1 MSKPNLDNIFNKF
14 QNWLNDR
21 NSRIHPVLETYNGF
35 LPPDECFGVVR
46 TGQESLP
53 NQHIPY
59 PIQQIEEEIRSYLT
73 AVVENLDTFNS
84 ALEIG
89 MGEFGGTHVL
99 FGMVFDHV
107 TTIEVQTS
115 LVNNFNTSNTNDT
128 GSILN
133 TSSNTAY
140 NMPQV
145 NSKVFDMLFIDGDHS
160 YNQTVADF
168 VNYYPFIRSG
178 GVIGFHDA
186 NNQKYGVKKFLQ
198 DLEDGKVD
206 GINHK
211 IVNIFASFETGIS
224 YLIKP

>member
-1 MSKPNLDNIFNKF
+1 MSKPNLNNIFNKF

-21 NSRIHPVLETYNGF
+21 NSGTHPVLEKYNGF
-35 LPPDECFGVVR
+35 LAPDECLGVVR
-46 TGQESLP
+46 PGQESLP

-59 PIQQIEEEIRSYLT
+59 PIQQIEAEIRSYLA
-73 AVVENLDTFNS
+73 AVVENLDTFNN
-84 ALEIG
+84 AIEIG

-115 LVNNFNTSNTNDT
+115 LVNNFNASNTNDT
-128 GSILN
+128 GSVLN
-133 TSSNTAY
+133 TSSNAAY

-160 YNQTVADF
+160 YNQTAADF
-168 VNYYPFIRSG
+168 VNYYPFIRPG

-186 NNQKYGVKKFLQ
+186 NNPKYGVKKLLQ
-198 DLEDGKVD
+198 DLENGKVD

-224 YLIKP
+224 FLIKP